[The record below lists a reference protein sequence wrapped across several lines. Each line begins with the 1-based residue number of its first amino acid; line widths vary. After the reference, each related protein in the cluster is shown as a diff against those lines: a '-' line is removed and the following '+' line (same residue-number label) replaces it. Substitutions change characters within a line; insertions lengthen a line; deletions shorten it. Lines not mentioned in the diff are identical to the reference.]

1 MSEEASRTRQGWLR
15 RRRAPGA
22 GPVPDRGPRAKSS
35 LKSKL
40 VLTVALLVMAGL
52 AVADIATYTSL
63 RSFLYQ
69 RLDAQL
75 SSSMGPT
82 AQVLFNSY
90 NGAEGGRGLAAMVPT
105 GSWGELISPTGAR
118 FSVSFVPP
126 GQVALSPPQLAIKN
140 ANSVSYPLDTPF
152 SADSI
157 DSTLHYRVMITR
169 IASGNILVVLAIPES
184 PVQATLA
191 RLAVVTALVS
201 FGLLLVLIWL
211 ASYLIGLGL
220 APLGRMTKTAEEI
233 AAGDFTKRVE
243 TEAKDLEVEK
253 LALSLNTMLAALQ
266 GAIEEREASET
277 RLKRF
282 VADASHELRTP
293 LTSIRGYAELIE
305 TGLVAKEDEV
315 HGAAERITSEAR
327 RMAGLV
333 EDLLILARNDQA
345 RPLARRKVD
354 YSAVVEAAVADARVV
369 EPERT
374 IESDI
379 TPHLEVVGDEARLTQ
394 VIANLL
400 ANVRAHTARGTW
412 AKVTLR
418 PLLGE
423 DGAVAKVLLEVED
436 RGPGMTPEQ
445 LAHAFERFY
454 RADSSRTRAQG
465 GAGLGLSL
473 VASIAGAHGGKA
485 WITSAGPGL
494 GTMVSVELP
503 ASGPPEPPT
512 PTIPDG
518 VEAGT
523 SGERERP
530 AAEAAVRAERDGP
543 AAEGSSHGLSGP
555 S

>member
-1 MSEEASRTRQGWLR
+1 MSEEPGSKWRRWFGWR
-15 RRRAPGA
+15 RLP
-22 GPVPDRGPRAKSS
+22 RGLSNPKQSGAKSS

-75 SSSMGPT
+75 RSSMGPT
-82 AQVLFNSY
+82 ARVLFNSY
-90 NGAEGGRGLAAMVPT
+90 NGVDSGRGLAAMVPN
-105 GSWGELISPTGAR
+105 GSWGELVSPAGAR
-118 FSVSFVPP
+118 FSVTFVQP
-126 GQVALSPPQLAIKN
+126 GQVAVSPPQLNIGN
-140 ANSVSYPLDTPF
+140 ANSVNYPLDKPF
-152 SADSI
+152 SVDSI
-157 DSTLHYRVMITR
+157 DSTLHYRAMMTR
-169 IASGNILVVLAIPES
+169 IATGNLLVVLAIPETS
-184 PVQATLA
+184 VEATLA

-220 APLGRMTKTAEEI
+220 APLGRMTRTAEEI

-253 LALSLNTMLAALQ
+253 LALSLNTMLGALQ

-305 TGLVAKEDEV
+305 TGLVAKENEV

-345 RPLARRKVD
+345 RPLARRRVD
-354 YSAVVEAAVADARVV
+354 YSAIVEAAVADARVV

-379 TPHLEVVGDEARLTQ
+379 VPHLEVVGDEARLTQ

-412 AKVTLR
+412 AKVALR
-418 PLLGE
+418 PLPGE
-423 DGAVAKVLLEVED
+423 DGRLAKVMLEVED
-436 RGPGMTPEQ
+436 RGPGMTPDQ

-454 RADSSRTRAQG
+454 RADASRTRAQG

-473 VASIAGAHGGKA
+473 VASIAEAHGGKA
-485 WITSAGPGL
+485 WITSPGPGL
-494 GTMVSVELP
+494 GTTVSVELP
-503 ASGPPEPPT
+503 ASGPPEPAASANSDAAANPPGT
-512 PTIPDG
+512 TREEGPDRG
-518 VEAGT
+518 SDTG
-523 SGERERP
+523 G
-530 AAEAAVRAERDGP
+530 AAQ
-543 AAEGSSHGLSGP
+543 GSSHEAAGQS
-555 S
+555 

>member
-1 MSEEASRTRQGWLR
+1 MSEEAGSKWRRWLGR
-15 RRRAPGA
+15 RRLPLGTSNPKQS
-22 GPVPDRGPRAKSS
+22 GAKSS

-75 SSSMGPT
+75 QSSMGPT
-82 AQVLFNSY
+82 ARVLFNSY
-90 NGAEGGRGLAAMVPT
+90 NGVDSGRGLAAMVPN
-105 GSWGELISPTGAR
+105 GSWGELVSPAGAR
-118 FSVSFVPP
+118 FSVTFVQP
-126 GQVALSPPQLAIKN
+126 GQVAVSPPQLNIGN
-140 ANSVSYPLDTPF
+140 ANSVNYPLDKPF
-152 SADSI
+152 SVDSI
-157 DSTLHYRVMITR
+157 DSTLHYRAMMTR
-169 IASGNILVVLAIPES
+169 IATGNLLVVLAIPETS
-184 PVQATLA
+184 VEATLA

-220 APLGRMTKTAEEI
+220 APLGRMTRTAEEI

-243 TEAKDLEVEK
+243 TEAKDLEVER
-253 LALSLNTMLAALQ
+253 LALSLNTMLGALQ

-305 TGLVAKEDEV
+305 TGLVAKESEV

-345 RPLARRKVD
+345 RPLARRRVD
-354 YSAVVEAAVADARVV
+354 YSAIVEAAVADARVV

-379 TPHLEVVGDEARLTQ
+379 VPHLEVVGDEARLTQ

-418 PLLGE
+418 PLPGE
-423 DGAVAKVLLEVED
+423 GGALAKVMLEVED
-436 RGPGMTPEQ
+436 RGPGMTPDQ

-454 RADSSRTRAQG
+454 RADASRTRAQG

-473 VASIAGAHGGKA
+473 VASIAEAHGGKA

-494 GTMVSVELP
+494 GTTVYVELP
-503 ASGPPEPPT
+503 ASGPPEPAASAKSGAAAGPPGTT
-512 PTIPDG
+512 PEQGPDRG
-518 VEAGT
+518 SDTGQAT
-523 SGERERP
+523 Q
-530 AAEAAVRAERDGP
+530 
-543 AAEGSSHGLSGP
+543 GSSHEAAGQS
-555 S
+555 

>member
-1 MSEEASRTRQGWLR
+1 MSEEARTGQPRWPWRKRL
-15 RRRAPGA
+15 PTGA
-22 GPVPDRGPRAKSS
+22 EAARGPKAKSS

-40 VLTVALLVMAGL
+40 VITVALLVMAGL

-75 SSSMGPT
+75 ATSIRPT

-90 NGAEGGRGLAAMVPT
+90 NGADSGRGLAAMVPS
-105 GSWGELISPTGAR
+105 GSWGELISPSGAR
-118 FSVSFVPP
+118 FSVSFVQP
-126 GQVALSPPQLAIKN
+126 GQVPVAPPQLNIKN
-140 ANSVSYPLDTPF
+140 SNYVGYPIGSPF
-152 SADSI
+152 SVESTDFSI
-157 DSTLHYRVMITR
+157 HYRVLITR
-169 IASGNILVVLAIPES
+169 IATGDLLVVLGIPES
-184 PVQATLA
+184 AVQATLA

-220 APLGRMTKTAEEI
+220 APLGRMTRTAEEI

-253 LALSLNTMLAALQ
+253 LALTLNTMLEALQ
-266 GAIEEREASET
+266 GAIDEREASET

-305 TGLVAKEDEV
+305 TGLVASENEV
-315 HGAAERITSEAR
+315 HAAAERITSESR

-345 RPLARRKVD
+345 RPLARRRVD
-354 YSAVVEAAVADARVV
+354 YSRVVEAAVADARVV

-379 TPHLEVVGDEARLTQ
+379 QEDLEVVGDEARLTQ

-400 ANVRAHTARGTW
+400 ANVRAHTSKGTW
-412 AKVTLR
+412 AKVSLR
-418 PLLGE
+418 AV
-423 DGAVAKVLLEVED
+423 GAGTESPGRVLLEVED
-436 RGPGMTPEQ
+436 RGPGMTPDQ

-454 RADSSRTRAQG
+454 RADPSRTRAQG

-473 VASIAGAHGGKA
+473 VAAIAEAHGGKA

-503 ASGPPEPPT
+503 AAGPAEPSPTAARDGYSAKASAIDQQPPRADRATTPASHESGPVT
-512 PTIPDG
+512 DDQ
-518 VEAGT
+518 
-523 SGERERP
+523 S
-530 AAEAAVRAERDGP
+530 
-543 AAEGSSHGLSGP
+543 
-555 S
+555 